1 MSQTT
6 EQINSPFRYAGGKF
20 YARNLILPR
29 MPKHSFYCE
38 PFAGGAS
45 MFFAKNKVENSWLND
60 IDVQLVNTLI
70 HIRDYPKELARRV
83 SREIPTKERHNY
95 YKNEYKPR
103 NELDQA
109 VRWYF
114 LNRTSYS
121 GIMNMVNCYWGYGDK
136 FSMRPENWTRNI
148 MRTSEK
154 LENVKITSLDFA
166 EVIEATPNNGFLF
179 IDPPYFNADQ
189 DKFYSHSFDHDD
201 HDRLSEILKEHKKR
215 IKFFI
220 TYDECDEIIELYEWA
235 KHIEPA
241 EWNYTI
247 SRTDDQRKSAKAKT
261 PLGKGVRKKGKE
273 LFILNYEP
281 SRQELLF
288 T

>member
-1 MSQTT
+1 LSQTT

>member
-1 MSQTT
+1 
-6 EQINSPFRYAGGKF
+6 
-20 YARNLILPR
+20 

-247 SRTDDQRKSAKAKT
+247 SRTDDQKKSAKAKS